1 MISDSG
7 RIFFLHEEVETEFPQ
22 LNRNDFQV
30 SLLRQENEKGVMKFV
45 LYKWNYLKTSEEAKD
60 YSPCELLENQGPFE
74 FPILCDTGSAD
85 VYKKDHLFIEDLTR
99 AAKAV
104 QEKNL
109 ENRSFI
115 DKLLEF
121 HAKHLRN
128 RKLEEKPREYE
139 NESVTRS
146 VQVKI

>member
-7 RIFFLHEEVETEFPQ
+7 RIFFLHEEVETEFPR

-45 LYKWNYLKTSEEAKD
+45 LYKHSFRWNESFNMKWNYLKTSEEAKD

-85 VYKKDHLFIEDLTR
+85 GYKKDHLFIEDLTR

-104 QEKNL
+104 QQKNL

-115 DKLLEF
+115 DEHLKF
-121 HAKHLRN
+121 HAKHLCN
-128 RKLEEKPREYE
+128 KKLEEKPR
-139 NESVTRS
+139 
-146 VQVKI
+146 

>member
-45 LYKWNYLKTSEEAKD
+45 LYKHSFRWNESFNMKWNYLKTSEEAKD

-85 VYKKDHLFIEDLTR
+85 EYKKDHWWSHTSCKSSTTEESWKSIVYRRTS
-99 AAKAV
+99 KI
-104 QEKNL
+104 
-109 ENRSFI
+109 S
-115 DKLLEF
+115 
-121 HAKHLRN
+121 
-128 RKLEEKPREYE
+128 RKTSL
-139 NESVTRS
+139 
-146 VQVKI
+146 